1 MNVKNDIR
9 KDITSITETLKK
21 EKSEENEILEL
32 HKYIDG
38 KYQSKI
44 SNWGNSMYG
53 WNLNYG
59 FLYGMLDEDS
69 LKSNLSVMK
78 SKLEGYLQNFYIPQ
92 VVPSQD
98 KNVNIYN
105 SNSNNNTNSINFEFN
120 LDFDEIKKKI
130 INSESL
136 TQEQT
141 DEALKILSE
150 LKEIYNSNESKKSKW
165 EKSKKV
171 LLWLADKS
179 VDIAI
184 AYFPIILN
192 ILK

>member
-9 KDITSITETLKK
+9 KDITLISETLNNNDLKGNK
-21 EKSEENEILEL
+21 IEDM

-38 KYQSKI
+38 KYQAKI
-44 SNWGNSMYG
+44 LNWGNSMYG

-59 FLYGMLDEDS
+59 FMYGMLDEDS
-69 LKSNLSVMK
+69 LKSNLSIMK

-92 VVPSQD
+92 SSSQS

-105 SNSNNNTNSINFEFN
+105 SNSNNNNNSTNIEMQ
-120 LDFDEIKKKI
+120 LDFDNITDKI
-130 INSESL
+130 SNSESL

-141 DEALKILSE
+141 EEALKILAE
-150 LKEIYNSNESKKSKW
+150 LKEIYNSKDSKKNKW
-165 EKSKKV
+165 EKSKKF

-179 VDIAI
+179 VDVAI
-184 AYFPIILN
+184 SYFPIILE

>member
-9 KDITSITETLKK
+9 KDINLIS
-21 EKSEENEILEL
+21 EKLNSNSLDENEIEEL

-44 SNWGNSMYG
+44 LNWGNSMYG
-53 WNLNYG
+53 WNLNFG
-59 FLYGMLDEDS
+59 FMYSMLGKDS
-69 LKSNLSVMK
+69 LTFNLSIMK

-92 VVPSQD
+92 TSSQS

-105 SNSNNNTNSINFEFN
+105 SNNNNNSNSNNI
-120 LDFDEIKKKI
+120 EIKLNFDNIADKI
-130 INSESL
+130 SNSESL
-136 TQEQT
+136 TREQT
-141 DEALKILSE
+141 DEALNILQE
-150 LKEIYNSNESKKSKW
+150 LKDIYNSKDSKKNKW
-165 EKSKKV
+165 EKSKKI

-179 VDIAI
+179 VDVAI
-184 AYFPIILN
+184 SYFPIILE